1 MAIGNDPRYQRAL
14 QMARARAQF
23 GNRPRTAGITSAY
36 AARNQQKDLAFQRL
50 GLRRFQQ
57 KAALRKADFAL
68 RYEKMVGDEGLRQMD
83 RRVAFEKRGIRAIK
97 SARSTAKTAT
107 MMGLGVSVMA
117 GMEGRSRKK
126 KLEAQAAEQTEFN
139 RGILSALRSRR
150 I

>member
-1 MAIGNDPRYQRAL
+1 MPILDDPRYQRAL

-23 GNRPRTAGITSAY
+23 GNRPRTAGITAAY

-57 KAALRKADFAL
+57 KAALRMA
-68 RYEKMVGDEGLRQMD
+68 KMVGDEGLRQMD

-97 SARSTAKTAT
+97 SARSTVKTAT
-107 MMGLGVSVMA
+107 MMGLGTSIIA

-126 KLEAQAAEQTEFN
+126 KIEAQAAEQTEFN
-139 RGILSALRSRR
+139 RGILSALKDRR